1 MDVICG
7 VVALAQLLGSFVRAL
22 ITVNKLLPMNGV
34 SFDMGR
40 LARSRPSPVR
50 FGPSPSDTIIK
61 LGRACLACGLVY
73 QLHTTSLNGLVRA
86 SQHVKN
92 ELKSMAQCKKAGHW
106 TQISIWPQP
115 AYSSQVSPSPFKV
128 VRAMLVPSRKLVLRA
143 ELSGFS
149 PFVHLQRYPEV
160 NKQGMFL

>member
-7 VVALAQLLGSFVRAL
+7 VVALAQLEGSFVRAL

-50 FGPSPSDTIIK
+50 FGPGSSDTVIQ
-61 LGRACLACGLVY
+61 LGHTCLACGLVF
-73 QLHTTSLNGLVRA
+73 QLHTTSLNGLGRP

-92 ELKSMAQCKKAGHW
+92 ELKSRVQCKKAGHL

-115 AYSSQVSPSPFKV
+115 AYSSRVGPGPFKV
-128 VRAMLVPSRKLVLRA
+128 VRAMLVPSQKIMFRA
-143 ELSGFS
+143 GLLGFNPS
-149 PFVHLQRYPEV
+149 VHLQRYPKV
-160 NKQGMFL
+160 NKQGMFR